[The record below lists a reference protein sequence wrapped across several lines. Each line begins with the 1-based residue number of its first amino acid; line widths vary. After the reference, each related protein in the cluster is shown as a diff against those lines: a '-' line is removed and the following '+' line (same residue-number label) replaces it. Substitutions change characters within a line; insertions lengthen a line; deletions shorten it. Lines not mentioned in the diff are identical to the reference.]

1 GEEAD
6 LARFGDSIFAAL
18 FKGKTPEQAQA
29 ALQRLL
35 KKVENH
41 LFELNGRSAQAT
53 LSIGVAGLDE
63 KTAKAQDVMNRA
75 HRCAD
80 DAARK
85 GGSQIK
91 QYNPAEELAA
101 AAQRG

>member
-1 GEEAD
+1 MREQFGEEAD

-41 LFELNGRSAQAT
+41 LFELNGRSARPPSASASPVST
-53 LSIGVAGLDE
+53 RRPPRPR
-63 KTAKAQDVMNRA
+63 T
-75 HRCAD
+75 
-80 DAARK
+80 
-85 GGSQIK
+85 
-91 QYNPAEELAA
+91 
-101 AAQRG
+101 